1 MAKLF
6 SSYFD
11 IDSKKLK
18 KLGVFNPVIGVDT
31 RLFLDPHLLK
41 NCKIKEFK
49 KSREKIKKYYENIIR
64 LLLAHREK
72 NDRAWKEAFKRLRF
86 KETKGVF
93 IGYGIHGG
101 DGNAIGAGLANCLI
115 NTATEIINMGIHD
128 PEIFELI
135 GLFEEDFGADRLSD
149 MTIDVIKKDICK
161 YTQRITKKLGIADV
175 TNLELQDKTY
185 IVPKH
190 PYGNKPLLLLP
201 EGLLRDLP
209 VALTWEGI
217 DHVVATNSAL
227 RERLNRLVGRV
238 WKNKIKKRDLRNLI
252 LADKTNIKTLV
263 EAYKKSTT
271 RAYDFEKDPA
281 GEVSWYGIGE
291 RFALNN
297 PLRLQISRKACVE
310 DLEKVVRELI
320 DQFKRNIEVNGLNEL
335 LYTKEGFRL
344 KPKHERFSQRLFY
357 ATADT
362 YCEANNLDLSREP
375 NAGSGPVD
383 FKLSYGRRFR
393 VLVEIKLSSNTRLIH
408 GFQKQLPTYQ
418 KSENIMRGFYIVLK
432 VTKSES
438 QIKRLLNLRDAIS
451 GKNKNVPEIIVIDA
465 QYQLP
470 ASRR

>member
-1 MAKLF
+1 MATLF

-41 NCKIKEFK
+41 NSRIKEFK
-49 KSREKIKKYYENIIR
+49 NSRKKIKKYYEDIIR
-64 LLLAHREK
+64 LLLAHRER
-72 NDRAWKEAFKRLRF
+72 NDRAWKEAFKRLKF

-93 IGYGIHGG
+93 IGYGVHGG
-101 DGNAIGAGLANCLI
+101 DGNAIGPGLARRLI
-115 NTATEIINMGIHD
+115 NTATEIINMGIRD

-149 MTIDVIKKDICK
+149 MAIAIIKKDVCK
-161 YTQRITKKLGIADV
+161 YTQRITKKLGITDV
-175 TNLELQDKTY
+175 TNLELLDKTY

-190 PYGNKPLLLLP
+190 PYANKPLLLLP

-227 RERLNRLVGRV
+227 REKLNRLIGRV

-252 LADKTNIKTLV
+252 LTDKTNIKTLV

-281 GEVSWYGIGE
+281 GEVSWYSIGE

-297 PLRLQISRKACVE
+297 PFHLQIPRKAYVE

-320 DQFKRNIEVNGLNEL
+320 NQFKRNIEVNGLNEL

-344 KPKHERFSQRLFY
+344 KPRHERFSQRLFY

-408 GFQKQLPTYQ
+408 GFQKQLPAYQ
-418 KSENIMRGFYIVLK
+418 KSENVMRGFYVVIR
-432 VTKSES
+432 VTRSES
-438 QIKRLLNLRDAIS
+438 QINKLIKLRNSVVD
-451 GKNKNVPEIIVIDA
+451 KNKNLPEIIVIDA
-465 QYQLP
+465 LYKLP
-470 ASRR
+470 ASRK